1 MENLEK
7 SPESKEQF
15 LDPTIGGASLKFLD
29 LTKGTHKIY
38 VSKVDKEDP
47 MQWSMSTNQGE
58 NKVQI
63 TLLDKSEETYLVTD
77 QYILKSEAHS
87 VSKQVLVAMLEKMTH
102 NMWWTIQKKRNNPQ
116 HTFKTPDD
124 FIQKVCAT
132 IYGFPEKKKKD
143 DPLNGLSIAAMIESQ
158 GKHETIFV
166 QPTRVTERVTEERIA
181 IEMTPEEEVRV
192 LEAAKQFFSED

>member
-1 MENLEK
+1 MSDTLSELDGFEMNVQVTKNIDGKIMDFIKMEHPFD
-7 SPESKEQF
+7 PE
-15 LDPTIGGASLKFLD
+15 
-29 LTKGTHKIY
+29 
-38 VSKVDKEDP
+38 DKEDP
-47 MQWSMSTNQGE
+47 SQWSMSTNQGE

-63 TLLDKSEETYLVTD
+63 TLFDKSEETYLVTD

-87 VSKQVLVAMLEKMTH
+87 VSKKALVAMLEKMTYD
-102 NMWWTIQKKRNNPQ
+102 MWWLIQKKRNNPK
-116 HTFKTPDD
+116 HIFKTPDD

-143 DPLNGLSIAAMIESQ
+143 DPLKGLSIAAMIESQ

-166 QPTRVTERVTEERIA
+166 QPTRVTEERIA
-181 IEMTPEEEVRV
+181 IEMTPEEEIRV